1 MKYCKKCLTP
11 DTRPRI
17 SFVNGVCNACIFAAK
32 IKDSN
37 EIDYGKRKIELEQLI
52 ERIKTNSFDNN
63 SPYDCI
69 IPWSGGKDSSSIAIK
84 LKDNYG
90 LKPLLVRFNALIP
103 TEVGIHNCN
112 ELLSYGFDSIEIKPN
127 FKVSKILSLRFLEE
141 RGNPKLHWD
150 AAVSSALY
158 RSAIL
163 TKIPFIFFAEHGETY
178 YGGRILNKDSERI
191 RDYEEVIENQI
202 GDNPENWV
210 ESGLINKDDL
220 YSYIMPSV
228 SDLREN
234 KIEAHYFGYY
244 EEWNVKNN
252 YRFVASKIDFQTN
265 KRGRTYGTFSNYDS
279 LDDHMDDMYYYMN
292 YIKFGYGRCIRDL
305 SRHIQK
311 DEISREEGIKLAKK
325 YDGEFPEDSI
335 TYINKYLGI
344 DHQELIKIIDSHRPS
359 SIWKKEDNKWIN
371 LLSPL
376 LYGIEREKQNII

>member
-1 MKYCKKCLTP
+1 MKYCSKCLTP

-17 SFVNGVCNACIFAAK
+17 SFTNGVCNACIFAEK
-32 IKDSN
+32 IKNSN
-37 EIDYGKRKIELEQLI
+37 DIDYKKRKIELEKLV
-52 ERIKTNSFDNN
+52 ERIKNNTHDNN
-63 SPYDCI
+63 LAYDCI

-84 LKDNYG
+84 LKDIYG

-103 TEVGIHNCN
+103 TKVGIHNCN

-127 FKVSKILSLRFLEE
+127 FKISKLLSLRFLEE

-158 RSAIL
+158 RTALL
-163 TKIPFIFFAEHGETY
+163 TKIPFIFYAEHGETY
-178 YGGRILNKDSERI
+178 YGGRILNKNSERI

-210 ESGLINKDDL
+210 ESGLINKNDL
-220 YSYIMPSV
+220 FPYIMPSAKEL
-228 SDLREN
+228 SEYKL
-234 KIEAHYFGYY
+234 EAHYFGYY

-252 YRFVASKIDFQTN
+252 YRFIASKIDFKTAE
-265 KRGRTYGTFSNYDS
+265 RGRTYATFTNYDS
-279 LDDHMDDMYYYMN
+279 LDDYMDDMYYYLN

-311 DEISREEGIKLAKK
+311 DEISRDEGIKLAQK

-335 TYINKYLGI
+335 PHILQYLNI
-344 DHQELIKIIDSHRPS
+344 DISQLIKIVDSHRPT
-359 SIWKKEDNKWIN
+359 SIWEKKDGKWIN
-371 LLSPL
+371 KLEAL
-376 LYGIEREKQNII
+376 LYIKD